1 MIDIK
6 PPEEDK
12 TELYKPTDV
21 NGVERMPDENS
32 WDEFWK
38 RTKDAIDEG
47 KAYVPINDSTAEV
60 ATELHEINKTLKS
73 ILEEMRKRK
82 V

>member
-1 MIDIK
+1 MIEIK
-6 PPEEDK
+6 PPEE
-12 TELYKPTDV
+12 EQTDI
-21 NGVERMPDENS
+21 NGVERMPDENP

-38 RTKDAIDEG
+38 RIKDATDEG

-60 ATELHEINKTLKS
+60 AKELHEISKTLKS

>member
-6 PPEEDK
+6 PNEES
-12 TELYKPTDV
+12 
-21 NGVERMPDENS
+21 S

-38 RTKDAIDEG
+38 RVKDATDED

-60 ATELHEINKTLKS
+60 AKELHELNKTLKE
-73 ILEEMRKRK
+73 ILKEIRGGSQ
-82 V
+82 